1 MCFRYR
7 KDTGFRACSQTF
19 LRKKAFVRN
28 YFVPLQRSCNTSIN
42 YMRMKKLLLTSL
54 LALAAITTQ
63 AQIQFEWGTASWNI
77 ENGRVY
83 ENIQEYNASPAVL
96 SFPNPT
102 GYTLGFFQI
111 IALKYDIFIDDST
124 TPITASASARQSTD
138 VALIYDFIE
147 GHNYRIVVNEEQ
159 LCQANIATYSTD
171 TLSTCNDKYTISFRI
186 NGPELVKTY
195 DYKAIM
201 SLAITDQNWQLT
213 YSKLDTE
220 DMCAALGINDITEAK
235 FIGLNANGSYNKAFI
250 SPEYGYDFFDGWRD
264 AEGGYTVWGGGAGGG
279 AYDLVGGHNPYPA
292 VYCIKLNESM
302 DSLFYFFYDYWR
314 EYDPEDP
321 GEIPGTGSDTGVKQQ
336 GAKLA
341 PETHYNSVVWDW
353 EEEDGTI
360 KQYTRNYRCDEGSE
374 YHASFIFKT
383 EEKAVK
389 VNATMLFVS
398 VEDYESTLTGIANP
412 QYKTTAKPNTL
423 YNIAGM
429 RQNTLTKGL
438 NIVVDGDGNTRKVFV
453 K

>member
-42 YMRMKKLLLTSL
+42 YTRMKKLLLTSL

-83 ENIQEYNASPAVL
+83 ENILEYNASPAVL

-102 GYTLGFFQI
+102 GYTLTFFDI
-111 IALKYDIFIDDST
+111 VVVHYDIFMDDAT
-124 TPITASASARQSTD
+124 TPIHASSMSQGSTE
-138 VALIYDFIE
+138 VALDYPFVE
-147 GHNYRIVVNEEQ
+147 GHDYRIVTTEEQ
-159 LCQANIATYSTD
+159 LCHIILATYSTD
-171 TLSTCNDKYTISFRI
+171 TLSTCTDSYTISFRI

-201 SLAITDQNWQLT
+201 SLAILNQEEQLT
-213 YSKLDTE
+213 FSELDTE
-220 DMCAALGINDITEAK
+220 DICATLGISDITEAK
-235 FIGLNANGSYNKAFI
+235 LIGLNANGSYNNAFI
-250 SPEYGYDFFDGWRD
+250 SDEYGYDVYDGWHD
-264 AEGGYTVWGGGAGGG
+264 ADGDFTFWLN
-279 AYDLVGGHNPYPA
+279 YDNQERRNLIGHQPYPA
-292 VYCIKLNESM
+292 VYCMKINETCDSIKYYYY
-302 DSLFYFFYDYWR
+302 DSWK
-314 EYDPEDP
+314 EYNPDDP
-321 GEIPGTGSDTGVKQQ
+321 GEVPIVGGDGNVKQR
-336 GAKLA
+336 APHRA
-341 PETHYNSVVWDW
+341 PETHYYKVVWDW

-360 KQYTRNYRCDEGSE
+360 KQYTRSYRCDEGSE

-398 VEDYESTLTGIANP
+398 IEDYESTLTGIANP

-438 NIVVDGDGNTRKVFV
+438 NIVVDGDGLTRKVLV